1 MFKKLYTGSAL
12 VICAAAFAQVG
23 INTDTPA
30 ATFDVV
36 GKPTVTSALDGIIAP
51 RIDGAQLR
59 AKAYTAAQTGAL
71 VYVTGADTAPAGQT
85 VNVTSTGYYYFD
97 GSVWIKS
104 ASDSGSGSDADGVI
118 GNEVLNA
125 TPNGGLVRAGIGTT
139 ADPYTLGLT
148 AGTTAGDL
156 MTWNGTAWI
165 PNAAQNIY
173 NTNGSLTS
181 FRTLNLNSHSLLFTG
196 QNQSTL
202 FAEDGV
208 TQSGL
213 TGPAVI
219 KLQAADVNGNG
230 ETTRFAIQANEDDY
244 VSLYSNGESKGITIE
259 TADTTGPSFIEFR
272 TTTGPGNNQRML
284 ITGSG
289 NTGINTN
296 YPSEK
301 LDLNGISRI
310 RQLPL
315 DGSTN
320 AINTNSSGN
329 ASSAQDQTF
338 TATRTVVADA
348 NGVLGSVIGLPLTTE
363 VDGVIGNEVLNA
375 TNNGGLVR
383 AGGGTAASPYT
394 LGLIA
399 GSNNGDV
406 MTWNGT
412 AWSPAATTAA
422 LNIYNSD
429 GSLTANRTLTNA
441 GSSLTFLGANQS
453 TRWSST
459 GALTQRGIGT
469 SSKRASISLVANDGD
484 ANGTTSNLFYFQDP
498 ELSGQITVSGDSRGL
513 IIGPTSTT
521 QAAPLS
527 FTTSA
532 GSLANGTEKMRITP
546 TGNVGIATNA
556 PTETLHVNGITRL
569 QGLPQNGAA
578 NAIYTT
584 SGGTASATQNQTFT
598 ATRTVVADANGVLG
612 YVTGV
617 PTGTTRVVVSAGAI
631 GNQNIGNANM
641 LLSNYPNEYIDT
653 YNAFASNVFT
663 VPSGMSGLY
672 SFSMQS
678 AHAHDV
684 NGQTDWF
691 VSAILQKSTDNGS
704 SYNIIMK
711 DTNAGMPGTVA
722 DNGNAINWTGNLNA
736 GDKIRLLYHSNSTA
750 SNYVYLG
757 SITITQ
763 IAQ

>member
-59 AKAYTAAQTGAL
+59 AKTYTAAQTGAL
-71 VYVTGADTAPAGQT
+71 VYVTAADSAPAGQT
-85 VNVTSTGYYYFD
+85 LNVTSTGYYYFD
-97 GSVWIKS
+97 GTVWVKP
-104 ASDSGSGSDADGVI
+104 AGSGGSGTDLDGV
-118 GNEVLNA
+118 V
-125 TPNGGLVRAGIGTT
+125 
-139 ADPYTLGLT
+139 
-148 AGTTAGDL
+148 
-156 MTWNGTAWI
+156 
-165 PNAAQNIY
+165 
-173 NTNGSLTS
+173 
-181 FRTLNLNSHSLLFTG
+181 
-196 QNQSTL
+196 
-202 FAEDGV
+202 
-208 TQSGL
+208 
-213 TGPAVI
+213 
-219 KLQAADVNGNG
+219 
-230 ETTRFAIQANEDDY
+230 
-244 VSLYSNGESKGITIE
+244 
-259 TADTTGPSFIEFR
+259 
-272 TTTGPGNNQRML
+272 
-284 ITGSG
+284 
-289 NTGINTN
+289 
-296 YPSEK
+296 
-301 LDLNGISRI
+301 
-310 RQLPL
+310 
-315 DGSTN
+315 
-320 AINTNSSGN
+320 
-329 ASSAQDQTF
+329 
-338 TATRTVVADA
+338 
-348 NGVLGSVIGLPLTTE
+348 
-363 VDGVIGNEVLNA
+363 GNEVLNA

-453 TRWSST
+453 TTWSST

-469 SSKRASISLVANDGD
+469 TSKRASISLVANDGD
-484 ANGTTSNLFYFQDP
+484 ANGTTSSLFYFQDP

-521 QAAPLS
+521 QAAPLT

-569 QGLPQNGAA
+569 QGLPQNGAT

-584 SGGTASATQNQTFT
+584 SGGSASATQNQTFT

-617 PTGTTRVVVSAGAI
+617 PTGATRVVVSASAQ
-631 GNQNIGNANM
+631 GNQNIGNVNLVPA
-641 LLSNYPNEYIDT
+641 NYPNESIDT
-653 YNAFASNVFT
+653 FNAYASNVFT
-663 VPSGMSGLY
+663 VPTGMSGLY

-678 AHAHDV
+678 AHYHDV
-684 NGQTDWF
+684 NAQTSWY
-691 VSAILQKSTDNGS
+691 VSAVLEKSTDGGS
-704 SYNIIMK
+704 TYSQVMK
-711 DTNAGMPGTVA
+711 DTNANLAGSIV
-722 DNGNAINWTGNLNA
+722 DNGNAINWTGSLNA
-736 GDKIRLLYHSNSTA
+736 GDKLRLLYQSDSSA
-750 SNYVYLG
+750 SNYVRLG
-757 SITITQ
+757 SITITHIVQ
-763 IAQ
+763 